1 MKRKKSFAE
10 WTQGYIDK
18 LPDSC
23 FAYIE
28 EGGTKDEEG
37 KTTPRTKRHLPYK
50 DEDGTVN
57 MAQLKNAL
65 SSLDKTDMP
74 DDMRKEMRKKLEA
87 CMEKAK
93 ASESVIG
100 IIPLEFSDSSE
111 EAKGEDG
118 AAIPDVIHLIPV
130 GQWEHP
136 CYGPILIT
144 SSDINEFALN
154 FANGVRKGVFITA
167 GHEGMSELP
176 AVGWISEVFPRENGL
191 WGKVDWNEIGK
202 ELLADK
208 AFKFFSPEF
217 YQTYEDAETH
227 QMFHNVLTG
236 GALTKSPY
244 FKELEAVIFSEPKQH
259 NSLNSNTMFTL
270 EELLAKKIEDLT
282 KEEQAFIR
290 ENQAKLTEEQKTA
303 LTSIL
308 DAPETPEEKE
318 AREKKEAEDKAAADK
333 KAQEDANVAAGLNP
347 DGSAKSADPQ
357 VNASEK
363 VMISASELKVLRD
376 KADEGARAFAELKRQ
391 KVEASVTALVFS
403 EGNSKGK
410 FLPKQKDALKAF
422 METLDDGQRSKFAE
436 LVNAIPSKI
445 GMSELGSGDTAV
457 AGTAKAEVDMKI
469 AAKQKENPKMGF
481 SEALRA
487 VMSENP
493 GLEERYDRELVPVR
507 ATR

>member
-1 MKRKKSFAE
+1 MKRKKIFAE

-18 LPDSC
+18 LPDSS
-23 FAYIE
+23 FAFIE
-28 EGGTKDEEG
+28 KGEKDDEG

-50 DEDGTVN
+50 DEDGSVN
-57 MAQLKNAL
+57 MAHLKNAL
-65 SSLDKTDMP
+65 TQVEKANIPEDARADVRKT
-74 DDMRKEMRKKLEA
+74 LEA

-100 IIPLEFSDSSE
+100 IIPLEFSDNSE
-111 EAKGEDG
+111 SKKDGDG
-118 AAIPDVIHLIPV
+118 AAIPAVIHLIPV

-144 SSDINEFALN
+144 SSDIHEFALN

-176 AVGWISEVFPRENGL
+176 AVGWITEVFPRENGL
-191 WGKVDWNEIGK
+191 WGKVDWNESGK

-244 FKELEAVIFSEPKQH
+244 FKELEAVIFSEPKPT
-259 NSLNSNTMFTL
+259 NSPNSNIMFNL

-303 LTSIL
+303 LTAVL

-347 DGSAKSADPQ
+347 DGSAKAADPQ

-376 KADEGARAFAELKRQ
+376 KADEGARAFAELNRQ
-391 KVEASVTALVFS
+391 KIDASVTALVFS
-403 EGNSKGK
+403 DSNSKGK

-422 METLDDGQRSKFAE
+422 METLNDSQRAKFSE

-445 GMSELGSGDTAV
+445 SMSEIGSGDAAV
-457 AGTAKAEVDMKI
+457 AGTAKAEVDAKI
-469 AAKQKENPKMGF
+469 ATKQKENPKMGF

-487 VMSENP
+487 VMAENP

-507 ATR
+507 GTR